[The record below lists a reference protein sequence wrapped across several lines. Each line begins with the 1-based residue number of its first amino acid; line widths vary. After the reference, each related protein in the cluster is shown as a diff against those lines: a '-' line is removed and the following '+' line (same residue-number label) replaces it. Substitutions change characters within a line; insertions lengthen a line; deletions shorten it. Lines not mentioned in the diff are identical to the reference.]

1 MTIRS
6 LRARVKRLEAQAA
19 ERYVIGQDPDRD
31 RKRWQELRSRS
42 YHPGLTEEEAA
53 EKAKLEAS
61 FVGEKRD
68 GRLPYELLYKHLTG
82 TLTPEEEIEYAEQR
96 ERHSRHLSPKYKEL
110 VEELRAIAQ
119 QGANHIGTGEQ
130 GGAAN
135 LK

>member
-6 LRARVKRLEAQAA
+6 LRARVERLEAQAA
-19 ERYVIGQDPDRD
+19 ERYVIGQDRD

-61 FVGEKRD
+61 FAGENRE
-68 GRLPYELLYKHLTG
+68 GRAPYELLYKSLTG
-82 TLTPEEEIEYAEQR
+82 TLTPEEEIEYAEQN

-119 QGANHIGTGEQ
+119 QGANHIGTGER

-135 LK
+135 SK